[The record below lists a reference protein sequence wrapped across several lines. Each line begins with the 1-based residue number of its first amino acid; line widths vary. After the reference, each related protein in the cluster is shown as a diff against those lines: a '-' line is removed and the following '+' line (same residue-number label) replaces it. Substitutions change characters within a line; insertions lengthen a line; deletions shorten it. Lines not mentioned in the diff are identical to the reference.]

1 MPKSKKVKLS
11 AAELVLKRFG
21 GPRELGRL
29 TGRDPSLFCKW
40 VERRG
45 VVPLDNRKGD
55 KNWHLT
61 LLELAK
67 RERVKLTQ
75 HELLEGGYA

>member
-11 AAELVLKRFG
+11 AAALVLARFG

-40 VERRG
+40 AERRG
-45 VVPLDNRKGD
+45 VVPLDNRKGE
-55 KNWHLT
+55 KNWHET
-61 LLELAK
+61 LLDLAK
-67 RERVKLTQ
+67 RQGIKLTQ
-75 HELLEGGYA
+75 KELLQGGYA